1 MKINTLSFALFCSLS
16 SAALAQD
23 VVVFGDSL
31 SDMGQTGW
39 NKKAS
44 YLKADGSYHHLYDEY
59 LAQAFGK
66 KLIPS
71 TQGGLNYAYS
81 GGVIVGAHNTRT
93 AEQPHLALEKQIN
106 EYLHAPVKKKLYIFY
121 GQVVMIWRQY

>member
-39 NKKAS
+39 NKKS
-44 YLKADGSYHHLYDEY
+44 LLFKG
-59 LAQAFGK
+59 
-66 KLIPS
+66 
-71 TQGGLNYAYS
+71 
-81 GGVIVGAHNTRT
+81 
-93 AEQPHLALEKQIN
+93 
-106 EYLHAPVKKKLYIFY
+106 
-121 GQVVMIWRQY
+121 

>member
-66 KLIPS
+66 KI
-71 TQGGLNYAYS
+71 
-81 GGVIVGAHNTRT
+81 NT
-93 AEQPHLALEKQIN
+93 
-106 EYLHAPVKKKLYIFY
+106 FY
-121 GQVVMIWRQY
+121 TRWFELRVQRWGDCWCA